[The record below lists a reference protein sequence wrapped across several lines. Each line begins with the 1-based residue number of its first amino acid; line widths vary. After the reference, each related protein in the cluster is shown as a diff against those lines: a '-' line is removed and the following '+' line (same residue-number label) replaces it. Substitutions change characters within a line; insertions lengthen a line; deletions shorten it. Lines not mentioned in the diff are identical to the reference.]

1 MKINNNNIVSKWQE
15 YFINTYNQPDFVIDY
30 GEGSCFFDTKGN
42 KYIDFTSGYG
52 VSSLGYS
59 NNNLKTA
66 LKEQVDKLLHTSNL
80 YFNGPVLSVGEK
92 IINTSGLDKVY
103 FCNSGTEANETAF
116 KIARKYSSDK
126 YGEGRGTIISL
137 KDSFHGRTMMS
148 LMATGMDKYHKY
160 FYPLPEGFKYVE
172 KNDIEDFKN
181 NIDSTVCAVILEAIQ
196 GEGGVNVLEKD
207 YILELVKLCKEKDI
221 AVIFD
226 EVQCGIARTGK
237 FFGYEYFDVKPD
249 IVTIAKGLGAGIPIG
264 GVLVNEKFSKVLG
277 KGDQGTTFGGNL
289 LAMVAA
295 SVVLDEI
302 SKEGFYKDVLEK
314 GEYIRKTIENFNS
327 TIVVKTKGMGLMI
340 GVETTIESSIIE
352 EKARKKGLLV
362 LTAGKNVIRFL
373 PPLTISYEEINEA
386 LEILEDVLLEVN

>member
-1 MKINNNNIVSKWQE
+1 MNNDNTISKWNE
-15 YFINTYNQPDFVIDY
+15 YFIDTYNQPNFVIDY
-30 GEGSCFFDTKGN
+30 GEGSCFFDTNGN

-59 NNNLKTA
+59 NSNLKNA

-80 YFNGPVLSVGEK
+80 YFNEPVLYSGEK
-92 IINTSGLDKVY
+92 IINSSGMAKVY

-126 YGEGRGTIISL
+126 YGNGRGTIISL

-172 KNDIEDFKN
+172 RNNIEDLKN
-181 NIDSTVCAVILEAIQ
+181 NLDSTVCAIILEAIQ

-207 YILELVKLCKEKDI
+207 YVLEIVKICQEKDI
-221 AVIFD
+221 VVIFD
-226 EVQCGIARTGK
+226 EVQCGIGRTGK
-237 FFGYEYFDVKPD
+237 LFGYEYFDVKPD
-249 IVTIAKGLGAGIPIG
+249 IVTVAKGLGAGIPVG
-264 GVLVNEKFSKVLG
+264 GVLVNKKLSKVLG

-302 SKEGFYKDVLEK
+302 SKDGFYNEVLEK
-314 GEYIRKTIENFNS
+314 GNYIRKSIESFNNK
-327 TIVVKTKGMGLMI
+327 VVLKTKGIGLMI
-340 GVETTIESSIIE
+340 GIETNIESSIIE
-352 EKARKKGLLV
+352 EKARKKGLLI
-362 LTAGKNVIRFL
+362 LTAGKNVLRFL
-373 PPLTISYEEINEA
+373 PPLTISYKEIDEA
-386 LEILEDVLLEVN
+386 

>member
-1 MKINNNNIVSKWQE
+1 MNNDNTISKWNE
-15 YFINTYNQPDFVIDY
+15 YFIDTYNQPNFVIDY
-30 GEGSCFFDTKGN
+30 GEGSCFFDTNGN

-59 NNNLKTA
+59 NSNLKNA

-80 YFNGPVLSVGEK
+80 YFNEPVLYSGEK
-92 IINTSGLDKVY
+92 IINSSGMVKVY

-126 YGEGRGTIISL
+126 YGNGRGTIISL

-160 FYPLPEGFKYVE
+160 FYPLPEGFKYIE
-172 KNDIEDFKN
+172 RNNIEDLKN
-181 NIDSTVCAVILEAIQ
+181 NLDSTVCAIILEAIQ

-207 YILELVKLCKEKDI
+207 YVLEIVKICQEKDI
-221 AVIFD
+221 VVIFD
-226 EVQCGIARTGK
+226 EVQCGIGRTGK
-237 FFGYEYFDVKPD
+237 LFGYEYFDVKPD
-249 IVTIAKGLGAGIPIG
+249 IVTVAKGLGAGIPVG
-264 GVLVNEKFSKVLG
+264 GVLVNKKLSKVLG

-302 SKEGFYKDVLEK
+302 SKDGFYNEVLEK
-314 GEYIRKTIENFNS
+314 GNYIRKSIESFNNK
-327 TIVVKTKGMGLMI
+327 VVLKTKGIGLMI
-340 GVETTIESSIIE
+340 GIETNIESSIIE
-352 EKARKKGLLV
+352 EKARKKGLLI
-362 LTAGKNVIRFL
+362 LTAGKNVLRFL
-373 PPLTISYEEINEA
+373 PPLTISYKEIDEA
-386 LEILEDVLLEVN
+386 LEILKDILLEIN

>member
-1 MKINNNNIVSKWQE
+1 MNQNSTILKWSE
-15 YFINTYNQPDFVIDY
+15 YFIDTYNQPNFVIDY
-30 GEGSCFFDTKGN
+30 GKGSCFFDTNGN

-59 NNNLKTA
+59 NDNLKNA

-80 YFNGPVLSVGEK
+80 YFNEPVLYLGEK
-92 IINTSGLDKVY
+92 IINTSGMNKVY

-116 KIARKYSSDK
+116 KIARKYSSEK

-160 FYPLPEGFKYVE
+160 FYPLPKGFKYIE
-172 KNDIEDFKN
+172 RNNIEDLKN
-181 NIDSTVCAVILEAIQ
+181 NIDSTVCAIILEAIQ

-207 YILELVKLCKEKDI
+207 YVLELVKICKEKDI
-221 AVIFD
+221 VLIFD

-249 IVTIAKGLGAGIPIG
+249 IVTVAKGLGAGIPIG
-264 GVLVNEKFSKVLG
+264 GVLVNKNLSKVLG

-302 SKEGFYKDVLEK
+302 SKKDFYKDVTDK
-314 GEYIRKTIENFNS
+314 GDYIRKSIEDFNS
-327 TIVVKTKGMGLMI
+327 KVVLNTKGLGLMI
-340 GVETTIESSIIE
+340 GIETSVESSIIE
-352 EKARKKGLLV
+352 EKARKKGLLI
-362 LTAGKNVIRFL
+362 LTAGKNVLRFL

-386 LEILEDVLLEVN
+386 LEILKEILIEFN

>member
-1 MKINNNNIVSKWQE
+1 MNNKNTISKWNE
-15 YFINTYNQPDFVIDY
+15 YFIDTYNQPNFVIDY
-30 GEGSCFFDTKGN
+30 GEGSCFFDTNGN

-59 NNNLKTA
+59 NSNLKNA

-80 YFNGPVLSVGEK
+80 YFNEPVLYSGEK
-92 IINTSGLDKVY
+92 IINSSGMAKVY

-126 YGEGRGTIISL
+126 YGNGRGTIISL

-160 FYPLPEGFKYVE
+160 FYPLPEGFKYIE
-172 KNDIEDFKN
+172 RNNIEDLKN
-181 NIDSTVCAVILEAIQ
+181 NLDSTVCAIILEAIQ

-207 YILELVKLCKEKDI
+207 YVLGIVKICQEKDI
-221 AVIFD
+221 VVIFD
-226 EVQCGIARTGK
+226 EVQCGIGRTGK
-237 FFGYEYFDVKPD
+237 LFGYEYFDVKPD
-249 IVTIAKGLGAGIPIG
+249 IVTVAKGLGAGIPVG
-264 GVLVNEKFSKVLG
+264 GVLVNKKLSKVLG

-302 SKEGFYKDVLEK
+302 SKDGFYNEVLEK
-314 GEYIRKTIENFNS
+314 GNYIRKSIESFNNK
-327 TIVVKTKGMGLMI
+327 VVLKTKGIGLMI
-340 GVETTIESSIIE
+340 GIETNIESSIIE
-352 EKARKKGLLV
+352 EKARKKGLLI
-362 LTAGKNVIRFL
+362 LTAGKNVLRFL
-373 PPLTISYEEINEA
+373 PPLTISYKEIDEA
-386 LEILEDVLLEVN
+386 LEILKDILLEIN

>member
-1 MKINNNNIVSKWQE
+1 MNNDNTISKWNE
-15 YFINTYNQPDFVIDY
+15 YFIDTYNQPNFVIDY
-30 GEGSCFFDTKGN
+30 GEGSCFFDTNGN

-59 NNNLKTA
+59 NSNLKNA

-80 YFNGPVLSVGEK
+80 YFNEPVLYSGEK
-92 IINTSGLDKVY
+92 IINSSGMAKVY

-126 YGEGRGTIISL
+126 YGNGRGTIISL

-160 FYPLPEGFKYVE
+160 FYPLPEGFKYIE
-172 KNDIEDFKN
+172 RNNIEDLKN
-181 NIDSTVCAVILEAIQ
+181 NLDSTVCAIILEAIQ

-207 YILELVKLCKEKDI
+207 YVLEIVKICQEKDI
-221 AVIFD
+221 VVIFD
-226 EVQCGIARTGK
+226 EVQCGIGRTGK
-237 FFGYEYFDVKPD
+237 LFGYEYFDVKPD
-249 IVTIAKGLGAGIPIG
+249 IVTVAKGLGAGIPVG
-264 GVLVNEKFSKVLG
+264 GVLVNKKLSKVLG

-302 SKEGFYKDVLEK
+302 SKDGFYNEVLEK
-314 GEYIRKTIENFNS
+314 GNYIRKSIESFNNKV
-327 TIVVKTKGMGLMI
+327 ILKTKGIGLMI
-340 GVETTIESSIIE
+340 GIETNIESSIIE
-352 EKARKKGLLV
+352 EKARKKGLLI
-362 LTAGKNVIRFL
+362 LTAGKNVLRFL
-373 PPLTISYEEINEA
+373 PPLTISYKEIDEA
-386 LEILEDVLLEVN
+386 LEILKDILLE

>member
-1 MKINNNNIVSKWQE
+1 MNNDNTISKWNE
-15 YFINTYNQPDFVIDY
+15 YFIDTYNQPNFVIDY
-30 GEGSCFFDTKGN
+30 GEGSCFFDTNGN

-59 NNNLKTA
+59 NSNLKNA

-80 YFNGPVLSVGEK
+80 YFNEPVLYSGEK
-92 IINTSGLDKVY
+92 IINSSGMAKVY

-126 YGEGRGTIISL
+126 YGNGRGTIISL

-172 KNDIEDFKN
+172 RNNIEDLKN
-181 NIDSTVCAVILEAIQ
+181 NLDSTVCAIILEAIQ

-207 YILELVKLCKEKDI
+207 YVLEIVKICQEKDI
-221 AVIFD
+221 VVIFD
-226 EVQCGIARTGK
+226 EVQCGIGRTGK
-237 FFGYEYFDVKPD
+237 LFGYEYFDVKPD
-249 IVTIAKGLGAGIPIG
+249 IVTVAKGLGAGIPVG
-264 GVLVNEKFSKVLG
+264 GVLVNKKLSKVLG

-302 SKEGFYKDVLEK
+302 SKDGFYNEVLEK
-314 GEYIRKTIENFNS
+314 GNYIRKSIESFNNK
-327 TIVVKTKGMGLMI
+327 VVLKTKGIGLMI
-340 GVETTIESSIIE
+340 GIETNIESSIIE
-352 EKARKKGLLV
+352 EKVRKKGLLI
-362 LTAGKNVIRFL
+362 LTAGKNVLRFL
-373 PPLTISYEEINEA
+373 PPLTISYKEIDEA
-386 LEILEDVLLEVN
+386 LEILKDILLEIN

>member
-1 MKINNNNIVSKWQE
+1 MNNDNTISKWNE
-15 YFINTYNQPDFVIDY
+15 YFIDTYNQPNFVIDY
-30 GEGSCFFDTKGN
+30 GEGSCFFDTNGN

-59 NNNLKTA
+59 NSNLKNA

-80 YFNGPVLSVGEK
+80 YFNEPVLYSGEK
-92 IINTSGLDKVY
+92 IINSSGMAKVY

-126 YGEGRGTIISL
+126 YGNGRGTIISL

-172 KNDIEDFKN
+172 KNNIEDLKN
-181 NIDSTVCAVILEAIQ
+181 NLDSTVCAIILEAIQ

-207 YILELVKLCKEKDI
+207 YVLEIVKICQEKDI
-221 AVIFD
+221 VVIFD
-226 EVQCGIARTGK
+226 EVQCGIGRTGK
-237 FFGYEYFDVKPD
+237 LFGYEYFDVKPD
-249 IVTIAKGLGAGIPIG
+249 IVTVAKGLGAGIPVG
-264 GVLVNEKFSKVLG
+264 GVLVNKKLSKVLG

-302 SKEGFYKDVLEK
+302 SKDGFYNEVLEK
-314 GEYIRKTIENFNS
+314 GNYIRKSIESFNNK
-327 TIVVKTKGMGLMI
+327 VVLKTKGIGLMI
-340 GVETTIESSIIE
+340 GIETNIESSIIE
-352 EKARKKGLLV
+352 EKARKKGLLI
-362 LTAGKNVIRFL
+362 LTAGKNVLRFL
-373 PPLTISYEEINEA
+373 PPLTISYKEIDEA
-386 LEILEDVLLEVN
+386 LEILKDILLEIN

>member
-1 MKINNNNIVSKWQE
+1 MNNNNTISKWNE
-15 YFINTYNQPDFVIDY
+15 YFIDTYNQPNFVIDY
-30 GEGSCFFDTKGN
+30 GEGSCFFDTNGN

-59 NNNLKTA
+59 NSNLKNA

-80 YFNGPVLSVGEK
+80 YFNEPVLYSGEK
-92 IINTSGLDKVY
+92 IINSSGMAKVY

-126 YGEGRGTIISL
+126 YGNGRGTIISL

-172 KNDIEDFKN
+172 RNNIEDLKN
-181 NIDSTVCAVILEAIQ
+181 NLDSTVCAIILEAIQ

-207 YILELVKLCKEKDI
+207 YVLEIVKICQEKDI
-221 AVIFD
+221 VVIFD
-226 EVQCGIARTGK
+226 EVQCGIGRTGK
-237 FFGYEYFDVKPD
+237 LFGYEYFDVKPD
-249 IVTIAKGLGAGIPIG
+249 IVTVAKGLGAGIPVG
-264 GVLVNEKFSKVLG
+264 GVLVNKKLSKVLG

-302 SKEGFYKDVLEK
+302 SKDGFYNEVLEK
-314 GEYIRKTIENFNS
+314 GNYIRKSIESFNNK
-327 TIVVKTKGMGLMI
+327 VVLKTKGIGLMI
-340 GVETTIESSIIE
+340 GIETNIESSIIE
-352 EKARKKGLLV
+352 EKARKKGLLI
-362 LTAGKNVIRFL
+362 LTAGKNVLRFL
-373 PPLTISYEEINEA
+373 PPLTISYKEIDEA
-386 LEILEDVLLEVN
+386 LEILKDILLEIN

>member
-1 MKINNNNIVSKWQE
+1 MNNDNTISKWNE
-15 YFINTYNQPDFVIDY
+15 YFIDTYNQPNFVIDY
-30 GEGSCFFDTKGN
+30 GEGSCFFDTNGN

-59 NNNLKTA
+59 NSNLKNA

-80 YFNGPVLSVGEK
+80 YFNEPVLYSGEK
-92 IINTSGLDKVY
+92 IINSSGMAKVY

-126 YGEGRGTIISL
+126 YGNGRGTIISL

-172 KNDIEDFKN
+172 RNNIEDLKN
-181 NIDSTVCAVILEAIQ
+181 NLDSTVCAIILEAIQ

-207 YILELVKLCKEKDI
+207 YVLEIVKICQEKDI
-221 AVIFD
+221 VVIFD
-226 EVQCGIARTGK
+226 EVQCGIGRTGK
-237 FFGYEYFDVKPD
+237 LFGYEYFDVKPD
-249 IVTIAKGLGAGIPIG
+249 IVTVAKGLGAGIPVG
-264 GVLVNEKFSKVLG
+264 GVLVNKKLSKVLG

-289 LAMVAA
+289 LAMMAA

-302 SKEGFYKDVLEK
+302 SKDGFYNEVLEK
-314 GEYIRKTIENFNS
+314 GNYIRKSIESFNNK
-327 TIVVKTKGMGLMI
+327 VVLKTKGIGLMI
-340 GVETTIESSIIE
+340 GIETNIESSIIE
-352 EKARKKGLLV
+352 EKARKKGLLI
-362 LTAGKNVIRFL
+362 LTAGKNVLRFL
-373 PPLTISYEEINEA
+373 PPLTISYKEIDEA
-386 LEILEDVLLEVN
+386 LEILKDILLEIN

>member
-1 MKINNNNIVSKWQE
+1 MNNNNTISKWNE
-15 YFINTYNQPDFVIDY
+15 YFIDTYNQPNFVIDY
-30 GEGSCFFDTKGN
+30 GEGSCFFDTNGN

-59 NNNLKTA
+59 NSNLKNA

-80 YFNGPVLSVGEK
+80 YFNEPVLYSGEK
-92 IINTSGLDKVY
+92 IINSSGMAKVY

-126 YGEGRGTIISL
+126 YGNGRGTIISL

-160 FYPLPEGFKYVE
+160 FYPLPEGFKYIE
-172 KNDIEDFKN
+172 RNNIEDLKN
-181 NIDSTVCAVILEAIQ
+181 NLDSTVCAIILEAIQ

-207 YILELVKLCKEKDI
+207 YVLEIVKICQEKDI
-221 AVIFD
+221 VVIFD
-226 EVQCGIARTGK
+226 EVQCGIGRTGK
-237 FFGYEYFDVKPD
+237 LFGYEYFDVKPD
-249 IVTIAKGLGAGIPIG
+249 IVTVAKGLGAGIPVG
-264 GVLVNEKFSKVLG
+264 GVLVNKKLSKVLG

-302 SKEGFYKDVLEK
+302 SKDGFYNEVLEK
-314 GEYIRKTIENFNS
+314 GNYIRKSIESFNNK
-327 TIVVKTKGMGLMI
+327 VVLKTKGIGLMI
-340 GVETTIESSIIE
+340 GIETNIESSIIE
-352 EKARKKGLLV
+352 EKARKKDCL
-362 LTAGKNVIRFL
+362 F
-373 PPLTISYEEINEA
+373 
-386 LEILEDVLLEVN
+386 

>member
-1 MKINNNNIVSKWQE
+1 MNNDNTISKWNE
-15 YFINTYNQPDFVIDY
+15 YFIDTYNQPNFVIDY
-30 GEGSCFFDTKGN
+30 GEGSCFFDTNGN

-59 NNNLKTA
+59 NSNLKNA

-80 YFNGPVLSVGEK
+80 YFNEPVLYSGEK
-92 IINTSGLDKVY
+92 IINSSGMAKVY

-126 YGEGRGTIISL
+126 YGNGRGTIISL

-160 FYPLPEGFKYVE
+160 FYPLPEGFKYIE
-172 KNDIEDFKN
+172 RNNIEDLKN
-181 NIDSTVCAVILEAIQ
+181 NLDSTVCAIILEAIQ

-207 YILELVKLCKEKDI
+207 YVLEIVKICQEKDI
-221 AVIFD
+221 VVIFD
-226 EVQCGIARTGK
+226 EVQCGIGRTGK
-237 FFGYEYFDVKPD
+237 LFGYEYFDVKPD
-249 IVTIAKGLGAGIPIG
+249 IVTVAKGLGAGIPVG
-264 GVLVNEKFSKVLG
+264 GVLLNKKLSKVLG

-302 SKEGFYKDVLEK
+302 SKDGFYNEVLEK
-314 GEYIRKTIENFNS
+314 GNYIRKSIESFNNKV
-327 TIVVKTKGMGLMI
+327 ILKTKGIGLMI
-340 GVETTIESSIIE
+340 GIETNIESSIIE
-352 EKARKKGLLV
+352 EKARKKGLLI
-362 LTAGKNVIRFL
+362 LTAGKNVLRFL
-373 PPLTISYEEINEA
+373 PPLTISYKEIDEA
-386 LEILEDVLLEVN
+386 LEILKDILLEIN

>member
-1 MKINNNNIVSKWQE
+1 MNNDNTISKWNE
-15 YFINTYNQPDFVIDY
+15 YFIDTYNQPNFVIDY
-30 GEGSCFFDTKGN
+30 GEGSCFFDTNGN

-59 NNNLKTA
+59 NSNLKNA

-80 YFNGPVLSVGEK
+80 YFNEPVLYSGEK
-92 IINTSGLDKVY
+92 IINSSGMAKVY

-126 YGEGRGTIISL
+126 YGNGRGTIISL

-160 FYPLPEGFKYVE
+160 FYPLPEGFKYIE
-172 KNDIEDFKN
+172 RNNIEDLKN
-181 NIDSTVCAVILEAIQ
+181 NLDSTVCAIILEAIQ

-207 YILELVKLCKEKDI
+207 YVLEIVKICQEKDI
-221 AVIFD
+221 VVIFD
-226 EVQCGIARTGK
+226 EVQCGIGRTGK
-237 FFGYEYFDVKPD
+237 LFGYEYFDVKPD
-249 IVTIAKGLGAGIPIG
+249 IVTVAKGLGAGIPVG
-264 GVLVNEKFSKVLG
+264 GVLVNKKLSKVLG

-302 SKEGFYKDVLEK
+302 SKDGFYNEVLEK
-314 GEYIRKTIENFNS
+314 GNYIRKSIESFNNK
-327 TIVVKTKGMGLMI
+327 VVLKTKGIGLMI
-340 GVETTIESSIIE
+340 GIETNIESSIIE
-352 EKARKKGLLV
+352 EKARKKGLLI
-362 LTAGKNVIRFL
+362 LTAGKNVLRFL
-373 PPLTISYEEINEA
+373 PPLTISYKEIDEA
-386 LEILEDVLLEVN
+386 LEILKD

>member
-1 MKINNNNIVSKWQE
+1 MNNNNTISKWNE
-15 YFINTYNQPDFVIDY
+15 YFIDTYNQPNFVIDY
-30 GEGSCFFDTKGN
+30 GEGSCFFDTNGN

-59 NNNLKTA
+59 NSNLKNA

-80 YFNGPVLSVGEK
+80 YFNEPVLYSGEK
-92 IINTSGLDKVY
+92 IINSSGMAKVY

-126 YGEGRGTIISL
+126 YGNGRGTIISL

-160 FYPLPEGFKYVE
+160 FYPLPEGFKYIE
-172 KNDIEDFKN
+172 RNNIEDLKN
-181 NIDSTVCAVILEAIQ
+181 NLDSTVCAIILEAIQ

-207 YILELVKLCKEKDI
+207 YVLEIVKICQEKDI
-221 AVIFD
+221 VVIFD
-226 EVQCGIARTGK
+226 EVQCGIGRTGK
-237 FFGYEYFDVKPD
+237 LFGYEYFDVKPD
-249 IVTIAKGLGAGIPIG
+249 IVTVAKGLGAGIPVG
-264 GVLVNEKFSKVLG
+264 GVLVNKKLSKVLG

-302 SKEGFYKDVLEK
+302 SKDGFYNEVLEK
-314 GEYIRKTIENFNS
+314 GNYIRKSIESFNNK
-327 TIVVKTKGMGLMI
+327 VVLKTKGIGLMI
-340 GVETTIESSIIE
+340 GIETNIESSIVE
-352 EKARKKGLLV
+352 EKARKKGLLI
-362 LTAGKNVIRFL
+362 LTAGKNVLRFL
-373 PPLTISYEEINEA
+373 PPLTISYKEIDEA
-386 LEILEDVLLEVN
+386 LEILKDILLEIN

>member
-1 MKINNNNIVSKWQE
+1 MNNDNTISKWNE
-15 YFINTYNQPDFVIDY
+15 CFIDTYNQPNFVIDY
-30 GEGSCFFDTKGN
+30 GEGSCFFDTNGN

-59 NNNLKTA
+59 NSNLKNA

-80 YFNGPVLSVGEK
+80 YFNEPVLYSGEK
-92 IINTSGLDKVY
+92 IINSSGMAKVY

-126 YGEGRGTIISL
+126 YGNGRGTIISL

-172 KNDIEDFKN
+172 RNNIEDLKN
-181 NIDSTVCAVILEAIQ
+181 NLDSTVCAIILEAIQ

-207 YILELVKLCKEKDI
+207 YVLEIVKICQEKDI
-221 AVIFD
+221 VVIFD
-226 EVQCGIARTGK
+226 EVQCGIGRTGK
-237 FFGYEYFDVKPD
+237 LFGYEYFDVKPD
-249 IVTIAKGLGAGIPIG
+249 IVTVAKGLGAGIPVG
-264 GVLVNEKFSKVLG
+264 GVLVNKKLSKVLG

-302 SKEGFYKDVLEK
+302 SKDGFYNEVLEK
-314 GEYIRKTIENFNS
+314 GNYIRKSIESFNNK
-327 TIVVKTKGMGLMI
+327 VVLKTKGIGLMI
-340 GVETTIESSIIE
+340 GIETNIESSIIE
-352 EKARKKGLLV
+352 EKARKKGLLI
-362 LTAGKNVIRFL
+362 LTAGKNVLRFL
-373 PPLTISYEEINEA
+373 PPLTISYKEIDEA
-386 LEILEDVLLEVN
+386 LEILKDILLEIN

>member
-1 MKINNNNIVSKWQE
+1 MNNDNTISKWNE
-15 YFINTYNQPDFVIDY
+15 YFIDTYNQPNFVIDY
-30 GEGSCFFDTKGN
+30 GEGSCFFDTNGN

-59 NNNLKTA
+59 NSNLKNA

-80 YFNGPVLSVGEK
+80 YFNEPVLYSGEK
-92 IINTSGLDKVY
+92 IINSSGMAKVY

-126 YGEGRGTIISL
+126 YGNGRGTIISL

-160 FYPLPEGFKYVE
+160 FYPLPEGFKYIE
-172 KNDIEDFKN
+172 RNNIEDLKN
-181 NIDSTVCAVILEAIQ
+181 NLDSTVCAIILEAIQ

-207 YILELVKLCKEKDI
+207 YVLEIVKICQEKDI
-221 AVIFD
+221 VVIFD
-226 EVQCGIARTGK
+226 EVQCGIGRTGK
-237 FFGYEYFDVKPD
+237 LFGYEYFDVKPD
-249 IVTIAKGLGAGIPIG
+249 IVTVAKGLGAGIPVG
-264 GVLVNEKFSKVLG
+264 GVLINKKLSKVLG

-302 SKEGFYKDVLEK
+302 SKDGFYNEVLEK
-314 GEYIRKTIENFNS
+314 GNYIRKSIESFNNK
-327 TIVVKTKGMGLMI
+327 VVLKTKGIGLMI
-340 GVETTIESSIIE
+340 GIETNIESSIIE
-352 EKARKKGLLV
+352 EKARKKGLLI
-362 LTAGKNVIRFL
+362 LTAGKNVLRFL
-373 PPLTISYEEINEA
+373 PPLTISYKEIDEA
-386 LEILEDVLLEVN
+386 LEILKDIL

>member
-1 MKINNNNIVSKWQE
+1 MNNDNTISKWNE
-15 YFINTYNQPDFVIDY
+15 YFIDTYNQPNFVIDY
-30 GEGSCFFDTKGN
+30 GEGSCFFDTNGN

-59 NNNLKTA
+59 NSNLKNA

-80 YFNGPVLSVGEK
+80 YFNEPVLYSGEK
-92 IINTSGLDKVY
+92 IINSSGMAKVY

-126 YGEGRGTIISL
+126 YGNGRGTIISL

-172 KNDIEDFKN
+172 RNNIEDLKN
-181 NIDSTVCAVILEAIQ
+181 NLDSTVCAIILEAIQ

-207 YILELVKLCKEKDI
+207 YVLEIVKICQEKDI
-221 AVIFD
+221 VVIFD
-226 EVQCGIARTGK
+226 EVQCGIGRTGK
-237 FFGYEYFDVKPD
+237 LFGYEYFDVKPD
-249 IVTIAKGLGAGIPIG
+249 IVTVAKGLGAGIPVG
-264 GVLVNEKFSKVLG
+264 GVLVNKKLSKVLG

-302 SKEGFYKDVLEK
+302 SKDGFYNEVLEK
-314 GEYIRKTIENFNS
+314 GNYIRKSIESFNNK
-327 TIVVKTKGMGLMI
+327 VVLKTKGIGLMI
-340 GVETTIESSIIE
+340 GIETNIESSIIE
-352 EKARKKGLLV
+352 EKARKKGLLI
-362 LTAGKNVIRFL
+362 LTAGKNVLRFL
-373 PPLTISYEEINEA
+373 PPLTISYKEIDEA
-386 LEILEDVLLEVN
+386 LEILKDILLEIN

>member
-1 MKINNNNIVSKWQE
+1 MNNDNTISKWNE
-15 YFINTYNQPDFVIDY
+15 YFIDTYNQPNFVIDY
-30 GEGSCFFDTKGN
+30 GEGSCFFDTNGN

-59 NNNLKTA
+59 NSNLKNA

-80 YFNGPVLSVGEK
+80 YFNEPVLYSGEK
-92 IINTSGLDKVY
+92 IINSSGMAKVY

-126 YGEGRGTIISL
+126 YGNGRGTIISL

-160 FYPLPEGFKYVE
+160 FYPLPEGFKYIE
-172 KNDIEDFKN
+172 RNNIEDLKN
-181 NIDSTVCAVILEAIQ
+181 NLDSTVCAIILEAIQ

-207 YILELVKLCKEKDI
+207 YVLEIVKICQEKDI
-221 AVIFD
+221 VVIFD
-226 EVQCGIARTGK
+226 EVQCGIGRTGK
-237 FFGYEYFDVKPD
+237 LFGYEYFDVKPD
-249 IVTIAKGLGAGIPIG
+249 IVTVAKGLGAGIPVG
-264 GVLVNEKFSKVLG
+264 GVLVNKKLSKVLG

-302 SKEGFYKDVLEK
+302 SKDGFYNEVLEK
-314 GEYIRKTIENFNS
+314 GNYIRKSIESFNNKV
-327 TIVVKTKGMGLMI
+327 ILKTKGIGLMI
-340 GVETTIESSIIE
+340 GIETNIESSIIE
-352 EKARKKGLLV
+352 EKARKKGLLI
-362 LTAGKNVIRFL
+362 LTAGKNVLRFL
-373 PPLTISYEEINEA
+373 PPLTISYKEIDKA
-386 LEILEDVLLEVN
+386 LEILKDILLEIN

>member
-1 MKINNNNIVSKWQE
+1 MNNKNTISKWNE
-15 YFINTYNQPDFVIDY
+15 YFIDTYNQPNFVIDY
-30 GEGSCFFDTKGN
+30 GEGSCFFDTNGN

-59 NNNLKTA
+59 NSNLKNA

-80 YFNGPVLSVGEK
+80 YFNEPVLYSGEK
-92 IINTSGLDKVY
+92 IINSSGMAKVY

-126 YGEGRGTIISL
+126 YGNGRGTIISL

-160 FYPLPEGFKYVE
+160 FYPLPEGFKYIE
-172 KNDIEDFKN
+172 RNNIEDLKN
-181 NIDSTVCAVILEAIQ
+181 NLDSTVCAIILEAIQ

-207 YILELVKLCKEKDI
+207 YVLEIVKICQEKDI
-221 AVIFD
+221 VVIFD
-226 EVQCGIARTGK
+226 EVQCGIGRTSK
-237 FFGYEYFDVKPD
+237 LFGYEYFDVKPD
-249 IVTIAKGLGAGIPIG
+249 IVTVAKGLGAGIPVG
-264 GVLVNEKFSKVLG
+264 GVLVNKKLSKVLG

-302 SKEGFYKDVLEK
+302 SKDGFYNEVLEK
-314 GEYIRKTIENFNS
+314 GNYIRKSIESFNNK
-327 TIVVKTKGMGLMI
+327 VVLKTKGIGLMI
-340 GVETTIESSIIE
+340 GIETNIESSIIE
-352 EKARKKGLLV
+352 EKARKKGLLI
-362 LTAGKNVIRFL
+362 LTAGKNVLRFL
-373 PPLTISYEEINEA
+373 PPLTISYKEIDEA
-386 LEILEDVLLEVN
+386 LEILKDILLEIN

>member
-1 MKINNNNIVSKWQE
+1 MNNNNTISKWNE
-15 YFINTYNQPDFVIDY
+15 YFIDTYNQPNFVIDY
-30 GEGSCFFDTKGN
+30 GEGSCFFDTNGN

-59 NNNLKTA
+59 NSNLKNA

-80 YFNGPVLSVGEK
+80 YFNEPVLYSGEK
-92 IINTSGLDKVY
+92 IINSSGMAKVY

-126 YGEGRGTIISL
+126 YGNGRGTIISL

-160 FYPLPEGFKYVE
+160 FYPLPEGFKYIE
-172 KNDIEDFKN
+172 RNNIEDLKN
-181 NIDSTVCAVILEAIQ
+181 NLDSTVCAIILEAIQ

-207 YILELVKLCKEKDI
+207 YVLEIVKICQKKDI
-221 AVIFD
+221 VVIFD
-226 EVQCGIARTGK
+226 EVQCGIGRTGK
-237 FFGYEYFDVKPD
+237 LFGYEYFDVKPD
-249 IVTIAKGLGAGIPIG
+249 IVTVAKGLGAGIPVG
-264 GVLVNEKFSKVLG
+264 GVLVNKKLSKVLG

-302 SKEGFYKDVLEK
+302 SKDGFYNEVLEK
-314 GEYIRKTIENFNS
+314 GNYIRKSIESFNNK
-327 TIVVKTKGMGLMI
+327 VVLKTKGIGLMI
-340 GVETTIESSIIE
+340 GIETNIESSIIE
-352 EKARKKGLLV
+352 EKARKKGLLI
-362 LTAGKNVIRFL
+362 LTAGKNVLRFL
-373 PPLTISYEEINEA
+373 PPLTISYKEIDEA
-386 LEILEDVLLEVN
+386 LEILKDILLEIN

>member
-1 MKINNNNIVSKWQE
+1 NE
-15 YFINTYNQPDFVIDY
+15 YFIDTYNQPNFVIDY
-30 GEGSCFFDTKGN
+30 GEGSCFFDTNGN

-59 NNNLKTA
+59 NSNLKNA

-80 YFNGPVLSVGEK
+80 YFNEPVLYSGEK
-92 IINTSGLDKVY
+92 IINSSGMAKVY

-126 YGEGRGTIISL
+126 YGNGRGTIISL

-172 KNDIEDFKN
+172 RNNIEDLKN
-181 NIDSTVCAVILEAIQ
+181 NLDSTVCAIILEAIQ

-207 YILELVKLCKEKDI
+207 YVLEIVKICQEKDI
-221 AVIFD
+221 VVIFD
-226 EVQCGIARTGK
+226 EVQCGIGRTGK
-237 FFGYEYFDVKPD
+237 LFGYEYFDVKPD
-249 IVTIAKGLGAGIPIG
+249 IVTVAKGLGAGIPVG
-264 GVLVNEKFSKVLG
+264 GVLVNKKLSKVLG

-302 SKEGFYKDVLEK
+302 SKDGFYNEVLEK
-314 GEYIRKTIENFNS
+314 GNYIRKSIESFNNK
-327 TIVVKTKGMGLMI
+327 VVLKTKGIGLMI
-340 GVETTIESSIIE
+340 GIETNIESSIIE
-352 EKARKKGLLV
+352 EKARKKGLLI
-362 LTAGKNVIRFL
+362 LTAGKNVLRFL
-373 PPLTISYEEINEA
+373 PPLTISYKEIDEA
-386 LEILEDVLLEVN
+386 LEILKDILLEIN

>member
-1 MKINNNNIVSKWQE
+1 MNNDNTISKWNE
-15 YFINTYNQPDFVIDY
+15 YFIDTYNQPNFVIDY
-30 GEGSCFFDTKGN
+30 GEGSCFFDTNGN

-59 NNNLKTA
+59 NSNLKNA

-80 YFNGPVLSVGEK
+80 YFNEPVLYSGEK
-92 IINTSGLDKVY
+92 IINSSGMAKVY

-126 YGEGRGTIISL
+126 YGNGRGTIISL

-172 KNDIEDFKN
+172 RNNIEDLKN
-181 NIDSTVCAVILEAIQ
+181 NLDSTVCAIILEAIQ

-207 YILELVKLCKEKDI
+207 YVLEIVKICQEKDI
-221 AVIFD
+221 VVIFD
-226 EVQCGIARTGK
+226 EVQCGIGRTGK
-237 FFGYEYFDVKPD
+237 LFGYEYFDVKPD
-249 IVTIAKGLGAGIPIG
+249 IVTVAKGLGAGIPVG
-264 GVLVNEKFSKVLG
+264 GVLVNKKLSKVLG

-302 SKEGFYKDVLEK
+302 SKDGFYNEVLEK
-314 GEYIRKTIENFNS
+314 GNYIRKSIESFNNK
-327 TIVVKTKGMGLMI
+327 VVLKTKGIGLMI
-340 GVETTIESSIIE
+340 GIETNIESSIIE
-352 EKARKKGLLV
+352 EKARKKGLLI
-362 LTAGKNVIRFL
+362 LTAGKNVLRFL
-373 PPLTISYEEINEA
+373 PPLTISYKEIDEA
-386 LEILEDVLLEVN
+386 LEILKDILLESN

>member
-1 MKINNNNIVSKWQE
+1 MNNNNTISKWNE
-15 YFINTYNQPDFVIDY
+15 YFIDTYNQPNFVIDY
-30 GEGSCFFDTKGN
+30 GEGSCFFDTNGN

-52 VSSLGYS
+52 VASLGYS
-59 NNNLKTA
+59 NSNLKNA

-80 YFNGPVLSVGEK
+80 YFNEPVLYSGEK
-92 IINTSGLDKVY
+92 IINSSGMAKVY

-126 YGEGRGTIISL
+126 YGNGRGTIISL

-172 KNDIEDFKN
+172 RNNIEDLKN
-181 NIDSTVCAVILEAIQ
+181 NLDSTVCAIILEAIQ

-207 YILELVKLCKEKDI
+207 YVLEIVKICQEKDI
-221 AVIFD
+221 VVIFD
-226 EVQCGIARTGK
+226 EVQCGIGRTGK
-237 FFGYEYFDVKPD
+237 LFGYEYFDVKPD
-249 IVTIAKGLGAGIPIG
+249 IVTVAKGLGAGIPVG
-264 GVLVNEKFSKVLG
+264 GVLVNKKLSKVLG

-302 SKEGFYKDVLEK
+302 SKDGFYNEVLEK
-314 GEYIRKTIENFNS
+314 GNYIRKSIESFNNK
-327 TIVVKTKGMGLMI
+327 VVLKTKGIGLMI
-340 GVETTIESSIIE
+340 GIETNIESSIIE
-352 EKARKKGLLV
+352 EKARKKGLLI
-362 LTAGKNVIRFL
+362 LTAGKNVLRFL
-373 PPLTISYEEINEA
+373 PPLTISYKEIDEA
-386 LEILEDVLLEVN
+386 LEILKDILLEIN

>member
-1 MKINNNNIVSKWQE
+1 MNNDNTISKWNE
-15 YFINTYNQPDFVIDY
+15 YFIDTYNQPNFVIDY
-30 GEGSCFFDTKGN
+30 GEGSCFFDTNGN

-59 NNNLKTA
+59 NSNLKNA

-80 YFNGPVLSVGEK
+80 YFNEPVLYSGEK
-92 IINTSGLDKVY
+92 IINSSGMAKVY

-126 YGEGRGTIISL
+126 YGNARGTIISL

-160 FYPLPEGFKYVE
+160 FYPLPEGFKYIE
-172 KNDIEDFKN
+172 RNNIEDLKN
-181 NIDSTVCAVILEAIQ
+181 NLDSRVCAIILEAIQ

-207 YILELVKLCKEKDI
+207 YVLEIVKICQEKDI
-221 AVIFD
+221 VVIFD
-226 EVQCGIARTGK
+226 EVQCGIGRTGK
-237 FFGYEYFDVKPD
+237 LFGYEYFDVKPD
-249 IVTIAKGLGAGIPIG
+249 IVTVAKGLGAGIPVG
-264 GVLVNEKFSKVLG
+264 GVLVNKKLSKVLG

-302 SKEGFYKDVLEK
+302 SKDGFYNEVLEK
-314 GEYIRKTIENFNS
+314 GNYIRQSIESFNNK
-327 TIVVKTKGMGLMI
+327 VVLKTKGIGLMI
-340 GVETTIESSIIE
+340 GIETNIESSIIE
-352 EKARKKGLLV
+352 EKARKKGLLI
-362 LTAGKNVIRFL
+362 LTAGKNVLRFL
-373 PPLTISYEEINEA
+373 PPLTISYKEIDEA
-386 LEILEDVLLEVN
+386 LEILKDILLEIN

>member
-1 MKINNNNIVSKWQE
+1 MNNNNTISKWNE
-15 YFINTYNQPDFVIDY
+15 YFIDTYNQPNFVIDY
-30 GEGSCFFDTKGN
+30 GEGSCFFDTNGN

-59 NNNLKTA
+59 NSNLKNA

-80 YFNGPVLSVGEK
+80 YFNEPVLYSGEK
-92 IINTSGLDKVY
+92 IINSSGMAKVY

-126 YGEGRGTIISL
+126 YGNGRGTIISL

-160 FYPLPEGFKYVE
+160 FYPLPEGFKYIE
-172 KNDIEDFKN
+172 RNNIEDLKN
-181 NIDSTVCAVILEAIQ
+181 NLDSTVCAIILEAIQ

-207 YILELVKLCKEKDI
+207 YVLEIVKICQEKDI
-221 AVIFD
+221 VVIFD
-226 EVQCGIARTGK
+226 EVQCGIGRTGK
-237 FFGYEYFDVKPD
+237 TFGYEYFDVKPD
-249 IVTIAKGLGAGIPIG
+249 IVTVAKGLGAGIPVG
-264 GVLVNEKFSKVLG
+264 GVLVNKKLSKVLG

-302 SKEGFYKDVLEK
+302 SKDGFYNEVLEK
-314 GEYIRKTIENFNS
+314 GNYIRKSIESFNNK
-327 TIVVKTKGMGLMI
+327 VVLKTKGIGLMI
-340 GVETTIESSIIE
+340 GIETNIESSIIE
-352 EKARKKGLLV
+352 EKARKKGLLI
-362 LTAGKNVIRFL
+362 LTAGKNVLRFL
-373 PPLTISYEEINEA
+373 PPLTISYKEIDEA
-386 LEILEDVLLEVN
+386 LEILKDILLEIN

>member
-1 MKINNNNIVSKWQE
+1 MNNDNTISKWNE
-15 YFINTYNQPDFVIDY
+15 YFIDTYNQPNFVIDY
-30 GEGSCFFDTKGN
+30 GEGSCFFDTNGN

-59 NNNLKTA
+59 NSNLKNA

-80 YFNGPVLSVGEK
+80 YFNEPVLYSGEK
-92 IINTSGLDKVY
+92 IINSSGMAKVY

-126 YGEGRGTIISL
+126 YGNGRGTIISL

-160 FYPLPEGFKYVE
+160 FYHLPEGFKYVE
-172 KNDIEDFKN
+172 RNNIEDLKN
-181 NIDSTVCAVILEAIQ
+181 NLDSTVCAIILEAIQ

-207 YILELVKLCKEKDI
+207 YVLEIVKICQEKDI
-221 AVIFD
+221 VVIFD
-226 EVQCGIARTGK
+226 EVQCGIGRTGK
-237 FFGYEYFDVKPD
+237 LFGYEYFDVKPD
-249 IVTIAKGLGAGIPIG
+249 IVTVAKGLGAGIPVG
-264 GVLVNEKFSKVLG
+264 GVLVNKKLSKVLG

-302 SKEGFYKDVLEK
+302 SKDGFYNEVLEK
-314 GEYIRKTIENFNS
+314 GNYIRKSIESFNNK
-327 TIVVKTKGMGLMI
+327 VVLKTKGIGLMI
-340 GVETTIESSIIE
+340 GIETNIESSIIE
-352 EKARKKGLLV
+352 EKARKKGLLI
-362 LTAGKNVIRFL
+362 LTAGKNVLRFL
-373 PPLTISYEEINEA
+373 PPLTISYKEIDEA
-386 LEILEDVLLEVN
+386 LEILKDILLEIN

>member
-1 MKINNNNIVSKWQE
+1 MNNNNTISKWNE
-15 YFINTYNQPDFVIDY
+15 YFIDTYNQPNFVIDY
-30 GEGSCFFDTKGN
+30 GEGSCFFDTNGN

-59 NNNLKTA
+59 NGNLKNA

-80 YFNGPVLSVGEK
+80 YFNEPVLYSGEK
-92 IINTSGLDKVY
+92 IINSSGMAKVY

-126 YGEGRGTIISL
+126 YGNGRGTIISL

-160 FYPLPEGFKYVE
+160 FYPLPEGFKYIE
-172 KNDIEDFKN
+172 RNNIEDLKN
-181 NIDSTVCAVILEAIQ
+181 NLDSTVCAIILEAIQ

-207 YILELVKLCKEKDI
+207 YVLELVKICQEKDI
-221 AVIFD
+221 VVIFD
-226 EVQCGIARTGK
+226 EVQCGIGRTGK
-237 FFGYEYFDVKPD
+237 LFGYEYFDVKPD
-249 IVTIAKGLGAGIPIG
+249 IVTVAKGLGAGIPVG
-264 GVLVNEKFSKVLG
+264 GVLVNKKLSKVLG

-302 SKEGFYKDVLEK
+302 SKDGFYNEVLEK
-314 GEYIRKTIENFNS
+314 GNYIRKSIESFNNK
-327 TIVVKTKGMGLMI
+327 VVLKTKGIGLMI
-340 GVETTIESSIIE
+340 GIETNIESSIIE
-352 EKARKKGLLV
+352 EKARKKGLLI
-362 LTAGKNVIRFL
+362 LTAGKNVLRFL
-373 PPLTISYEEINEA
+373 PPLTISYKEIDEA
-386 LEILEDVLLEVN
+386 LEILKDILLEIN

>member
-1 MKINNNNIVSKWQE
+1 MNNDNTISKWNE
-15 YFINTYNQPDFVIDY
+15 YFIDTYNQPNFVIDY
-30 GEGSCFFDTKGN
+30 GEGSCFFDTNGN

-59 NNNLKTA
+59 NSNLNNA

-80 YFNGPVLSVGEK
+80 YFNEPVLYSGEK
-92 IINTSGLDKVY
+92 IINSSGMAKVY

-126 YGEGRGTIISL
+126 YGNGRGTIISL

-172 KNDIEDFKN
+172 RNNIEDLKN
-181 NIDSTVCAVILEAIQ
+181 NLDSTVCAIILEAIQ

-207 YILELVKLCKEKDI
+207 YVLEIVKICQEKDI
-221 AVIFD
+221 VVIFD
-226 EVQCGIARTGK
+226 EVQCGIGRTGK
-237 FFGYEYFDVKPD
+237 LFGYEYFDVKPD
-249 IVTIAKGLGAGIPIG
+249 IVTVAKGLGAGIPVG
-264 GVLVNEKFSKVLG
+264 GVLVNKKLSKVLG

-302 SKEGFYKDVLEK
+302 SKDGFYNEVLEK
-314 GEYIRKTIENFNS
+314 GNYIRKSIESFNNK
-327 TIVVKTKGMGLMI
+327 VVLKTKGIGLMI
-340 GVETTIESSIIE
+340 GIETNIESSIIE
-352 EKARKKGLLV
+352 EKARKKGLLI
-362 LTAGKNVIRFL
+362 LTAGKNVLRFL
-373 PPLTISYEEINEA
+373 PPLTISYKEIDEA
-386 LEILEDVLLEVN
+386 LEILKDILLEIN

>member
-1 MKINNNNIVSKWQE
+1 MNNDNTISKWNE
-15 YFINTYNQPDFVIDY
+15 YFIDTYNQPNFVIDY
-30 GEGSCFFDTKGN
+30 GEGSCFFDTNGN

-59 NNNLKTA
+59 NSNLKNA

-80 YFNGPVLSVGEK
+80 YFNEPVLYSGEK
-92 IINTSGLDKVY
+92 IINSSGMAKVY

-126 YGEGRGTIISL
+126 YGNGRGTIISL

-172 KNDIEDFKN
+172 RNNIEDLKN
-181 NIDSTVCAVILEAIQ
+181 NLDSTVCAIILEAIQ

-207 YILELVKLCKEKDI
+207 YVLEIVKICQEKDI
-221 AVIFD
+221 VVIFD
-226 EVQCGIARTGK
+226 EVQCGIGRTGK
-237 FFGYEYFDVKPD
+237 LFGYEYFDVKPD
-249 IVTIAKGLGAGIPIG
+249 IVTVAKGLGAGIPVG
-264 GVLVNEKFSKVLG
+264 GVLVNKKLSKVLG

-302 SKEGFYKDVLEK
+302 SKDGFYNEVIEK
-314 GEYIRKTIENFNS
+314 GNYIRKSIESFNNK
-327 TIVVKTKGMGLMI
+327 VVLKTKGIGLMI
-340 GVETTIESSIIE
+340 GIETNIESSIIE
-352 EKARKKGLLV
+352 EKARKKGLLI
-362 LTAGKNVIRFL
+362 LTAGKNVLRFL
-373 PPLTISYEEINEA
+373 PPLTISYKEIDEA
-386 LEILEDVLLEVN
+386 LEILKDILLEIN

>member
-1 MKINNNNIVSKWQE
+1 MNNDNTISKWNE
-15 YFINTYNQPDFVIDY
+15 YFIDTYNQPNFVIDY
-30 GEGSCFFDTKGN
+30 GEGSCFFDTNGN

-59 NNNLKTA
+59 NSNLKNA

-80 YFNGPVLSVGEK
+80 YFNEPVLYSGEK
-92 IINTSGLDKVY
+92 IINSSGMAKVY

-126 YGEGRGTIISL
+126 YGNGRGTIISL

-160 FYPLPEGFKYVE
+160 FYPLPEGFKYIE
-172 KNDIEDFKN
+172 RNNIEDLKN
-181 NIDSTVCAVILEAIQ
+181 NLDSTVCAIILEAIQ

-207 YILELVKLCKEKDI
+207 YVLEIVKICQEKDI
-221 AVIFD
+221 VVIFD
-226 EVQCGIARTGK
+226 EVQCGIGRTGK
-237 FFGYEYFDVKPD
+237 LFGYEYFDVKPD
-249 IVTIAKGLGAGIPIG
+249 IVTVAKGLGAGIPVG
-264 GVLVNEKFSKVLG
+264 GVLVNEKLSKVLG

-302 SKEGFYKDVLEK
+302 SKDGFYNEVLEK
-314 GEYIRKTIENFNS
+314 GNYIRKSIESFNNKV
-327 TIVVKTKGMGLMI
+327 ILKTKGIGLMI
-340 GVETTIESSIIE
+340 GIETNIESSIIE
-352 EKARKKGLLV
+352 EKARKKGLLI
-362 LTAGKNVIRFL
+362 LTAGKNVLRFL
-373 PPLTISYEEINEA
+373 PPLTISYKEIDEA
-386 LEILEDVLLEVN
+386 LEILKDILLEIN

>member
-1 MKINNNNIVSKWQE
+1 MNNDNTISKWNE
-15 YFINTYNQPDFVIDY
+15 YFIDTYNQPNFVIDY
-30 GEGSCFFDTKGN
+30 GEGSCFFDTNGN

-59 NNNLKTA
+59 NSNLKNA

-80 YFNGPVLSVGEK
+80 YFNEPVLYSGEK
-92 IINTSGLDKVY
+92 IINSSGMAKVY

-126 YGEGRGTIISL
+126 YGNGRGTIISL

-172 KNDIEDFKN
+172 RNNIEDLKN
-181 NIDSTVCAVILEAIQ
+181 NLDSTVCAIILEAIQ

-207 YILELVKLCKEKDI
+207 YVLEIVKICQEKDI
-221 AVIFD
+221 VVIFD
-226 EVQCGIARTGK
+226 EVQCGIGRTGK
-237 FFGYEYFDVKPD
+237 LFGYEYFDVKPD
-249 IVTIAKGLGAGIPIG
+249 IVTVAKGLGAGIPVG
-264 GVLVNEKFSKVLG
+264 GVLVNKKLSKVLG

-302 SKEGFYKDVLEK
+302 SKDGFYNEVLEK
-314 GEYIRKTIENFNS
+314 GNYIRKSIESFNNK
-327 TIVVKTKGMGLMI
+327 VVLKTKGIGLMI
-340 GVETTIESSIIE
+340 GIETNIESSIIE
-352 EKARKKGLLV
+352 EKARKKGLLI
-362 LTAGKNVIRFL
+362 LTAGKNVLRFL
-373 PPLTISYEEINEA
+373 PPLTISYKEIDEA
-386 LEILEDVLLEVN
+386 LEILKDILLEI